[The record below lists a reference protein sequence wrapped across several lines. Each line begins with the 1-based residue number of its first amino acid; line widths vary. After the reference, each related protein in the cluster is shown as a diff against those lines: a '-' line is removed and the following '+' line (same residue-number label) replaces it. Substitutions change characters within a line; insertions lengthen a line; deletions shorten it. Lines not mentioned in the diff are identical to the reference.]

1 MTYGENREA
10 MLAAFDRLFD
20 RAAGKLNFESTAEER
35 ETARK
40 NFASRYDEAL
50 GGVVNVDL
58 PAVNEA
64 ALARMET
71 AIDEISPA
79 YMATYLATAPLSMY
93 LQETLRQI
101 AVRAAEQRVIE
112 HLASQADTQY
122 GGN

>member
-1 MTYGENREA
+1 MTHGENREA

-20 RAAGKLNFESTAEER
+20 RAASKLNFESTAEER
-35 ETARK
+35 EAARN
-40 NFASRYDEAL
+40 NFASRFDDTL
-50 GGVVNVDL
+50 GGVENIDL

-79 YMATYLATAPLSMY
+79 YMATYLATAPLAMY
-93 LQETLRQI
+93 LQETLRRI

-112 HLASQADTQY
+112 HLVSQADTLY